1 MKVKTP
7 VVLFI
12 PVSSTSGIGEYS
24 RSLIIA
30 EELNR
35 QFPEIQIHFLLNRYA
50 KCSQTC
56 SFETHLSEGSA
67 TKDTIKVESV
77 IDSISPDLVIF
88 DCAGRA
94 GHFKYAKKSGAKVI
108 FISQHEKKRAR
119 GMGITRL
126 LNSDRQWVAQT
137 LSSIKPLSWLQKFKL
152 CLLSQP
158 EPQIIGPI
166 FKLPKINELNV
177 LLENY
182 QLERNKFLIFNAGSG
197 GHIVEGHSQKREL
210 ASEIFF
216 EVAKEVSHSLGV
228 KCVIVF
234 GANYPKK
241 LPLIPT
247 EEQALNSQI
256 ICIRE
261 IDNHLFI
268 GLLLSSMGAVLGGG
282 DTFLQAIELKVNCV
296 VTSVSKDQPKRIE
309 ACSNINR
316 VYPRDCNQTSLISG
330 TKELVESMKSN
341 TKPLINTIW
350 ANECLALTTALAD
363 IKALLKIQ

>member
-1 MKVKTP
+1 LNIKKS

-35 QFPEIQIHFLLNRYA
+35 QLPEIQIHFLLNRHA

-56 SFETHLSEGSA
+56 PFEVHLSEGSA
-67 TKDTIKVESV
+67 TKDTVKVKSV

-94 GHFKYAKKSGAKVI
+94 SHFKYAKKSGAKVI

-119 GMGITRL
+119 GLGVTRL
-126 LNSDRQWVAQT
+126 LNSDRQWVAQIP
-137 LSSIKPLSWLQKFKL
+137 SSIKPLSWLQKLKL
-152 CLLSQP
+152 RLLNQS
-158 EPQIIGPI
+158 EPQVIGPI

-216 EVAKEVSHSLGV
+216 EVAKDVSRSLGV
-228 KCVIVF
+228 KCVVVF
-234 GANYPKK
+234 GANYPKE
-241 LPLIPT
+241 LPVIATSERDLDPQLI
-247 EEQALNSQI
+247 
-256 ICIRE
+256 CVRE

-268 GLLLSSMGAVLGGG
+268 GLLSSSMGAVLAGG

-296 VTSVSKDQPKRIE
+296 VTAVSKDQPKRIE
-309 ACSNINR
+309 ACSNINL
-316 VYPRDCNQTSLISG
+316 VFPRDCNEASLISG
-330 TKELVESMKSN
+330 TKELVKSVKSN
-341 TKPLINTIW
+341 TKLVINPIGT
-350 ANECLALTTALAD
+350 NECLALTTALTD
-363 IKALLKIQ
+363 IKTLLQIQ